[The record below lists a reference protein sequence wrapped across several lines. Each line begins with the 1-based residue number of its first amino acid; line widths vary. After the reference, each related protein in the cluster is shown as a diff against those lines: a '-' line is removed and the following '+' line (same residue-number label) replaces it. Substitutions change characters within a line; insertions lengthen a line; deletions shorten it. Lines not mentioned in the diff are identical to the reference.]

1 MSDNS
6 KVKVKGVEGRSSRN
20 LSSDHVTTIDFN
32 VVKPFGIYEMIPGD
46 RISISPEVWMRTQA
60 MNCPTFGKVD
70 VITRAFFVP
79 HRLVFRHFL
88 DFWRQNSYGNGNGL
102 MNTISKVFNYKMKD
116 LTERFLV
123 RFEVCDSDAFVTER
137 VPMSVIESSGVAT
150 RFHFGVQLQ
159 DTHYQHDY
167 EDFCISKGADK
178 HHYRFNPLGKRVYD
192 IFISLG
198 YRFQMFS
205 TISTS
210 HDTHNQGEESN
221 VYEVSLLPILSWLK
235 IFNDWYCPNEFRY
248 LFSIDEFCN
257 KTTIYANDLDEILDM
272 CTWACYLFYNDD
284 LFSLSEHEPYNKQ
297 KFVND
302 SIVTQKWHQVSAS
315 PNEIVS
321 WDKAFNVSGDNYQ
334 GAINGAFQG
343 EYSTSE
349 ARSKLSSQGSDI
361 LGLKSSESASSS
373 TVNAYSTAGVF
384 ANALNNSISAWS
396 VKAVV
401 KAAHWLQKNNLLT
414 KRAEDYIKAK
424 FNVAPSAVRMDI
436 TEYIGSASKPL
447 QISEVVST
455 QGGETLGELGGK
467 GTAYSID
474 NLKYTAE
481 EFGYFIVTIEMR
493 PRIEYGQG
501 VNPLVLRTNVEDFY
515 QEEFDGLGFTPVP
528 TQCLNAGPM
537 TGMRSFNYG
546 DTYNLGNVENRIFG
560 YLPKYWSYKIA
571 HGNLSGDFGIPKNID
586 IQSYH
591 LFRYVGGSI
600 LTEYTQNSLSFRYS
614 GLGYYDNNFNRIFV
628 DSSTLHLK
636 DHFILIGS
644 FDCWINGVPLA
655 LNESWMVN
663 EDGEERQGSLH
674 HVQSVI

>member
-6 KVKVKGVEGRSSRN
+6 KVKVKGVDGRSTRN

-32 VVKPFGIYEMIPGD
+32 VVTPLGIYEMVPGD

-79 HRLVFRHFL
+79 HRLVFSHFL
-88 DFWRQNSYGNGNGL
+88 DFWRQNSYGDGHGL

-137 VPMSVIESSGVAT
+137 VPMTVITSSGVAT
-150 RFHFGVQLQ
+150 RFHLGLHFQ
-159 DTHYQHDY
+159 DTAYQHDF

-192 IFISLG
+192 LFLSLG

-205 TISTS
+205 IVETS
-210 HDTHNQGEESN
+210 HDTHNQGTESN
-221 VYEVSLLPILSWLK
+221 VYEVSLMPILSWLK

-248 LFSIDEFCN
+248 LFSIDEFCK
-257 KTTIYANDLDEILDM
+257 KTVIYEQDLDEILDM

-297 KFVND
+297 KYLND
-302 SIVTQKWHQVSAS
+302 SIISQTWHQVAAD
-315 PNEIVS
+315 PNSIVS
-321 WDKAFNVSGDNYQ
+321 WDRAFNVQ
-334 GAINGAFQG
+334 GANYLGAVNGSFQG
-343 EYSTSE
+343 DANTGN
-349 ARSKLSSQGSDI
+349 RTRLSSQGQYI
-361 LGLKSSESASSS
+361 LGMNTTDSTASSS
-373 TVNAYSTAGVF
+373 ALAYSTGATF
-384 ANALNNSISAWS
+384 ANALNNSVSAWT

-401 KAAHWLQKNNLLT
+401 KAAQWLQKNNLLT

-424 FNVAPSAVRMDI
+424 LNVAPSSVRMDV

-455 QGGETLGELGGK
+455 EGGATLGELGGK

-474 NLKYTAE
+474 NLQYSAE

-501 VNPLVLRTNVEDFY
+501 VNPLVLRTTVEDFW
-515 QEEFDGLGFTPVP
+515 QEEMDGVGFTPVP

-537 TGMRSFNYG
+537 TGMRTWNYG

-644 FDCWINGVPLA
+644 FDCFINGSPLA

-663 EDGEERQGSLH
+663 DDGEERQGSLH